1 MNKRVY
7 EQILSR
13 KQLGQKQLAVLVDP
27 DKEDGNGKTIGI
39 CKDYKVDLL
48 FVGGSLISSG
58 NIEQTVSN
66 IKETCDIP
74 VILFPGSEM
83 QITPAA
89 DAILYLSLISGRNP
103 ELLIGKQVV
112 AAPYLK
118 QSGLEILSTGYMLV
132 DGGSVTT
139 VQYMSNTMP
148 IPSNKPDIAAATALA
163 GEYLGLKL
171 LYLDAG
177 SGAINPIPS
186 EMLRRVREQVNIPM
200 IVGGGIK
207 TAEQAYQAWVSGA
220 DVVVIGNAIE
230 KDYKIIEELVAAA
243 QEAQ

>member
-1 MNKRVY
+1 MNNRVY

-27 DKEDGNGKTIGI
+27 DKEDGNGKAIGI
-39 CKDYKVDLL
+39 CKDFKVDLL

-83 QITPAA
+83 QITPVA

-118 QSGLEILSTGYMLV
+118 KSGLEILPTGYILV

-148 IPSNKPDIAAATALA
+148 IPANKPDIAAATALA

-177 SGAINPIPS
+177 SGAVNPIPS
-186 EMLRRVREQVNIPM
+186 EMLRRVREQVSVPM

-230 KDYKIIEELVAAA
+230 KDYKLIEELIAAA